1 MEYQNRQI
9 ASDVYMGVP
18 DNEYKVS
25 SERYLLDFK
34 NIEAEDVVFIFLNM
48 MDNWLRTIIT
58 SLDKKERLRKLERFL
73 YRWNIWT
80 ETNLEI
86 DNPFYLYD
94 MLSDMSVSSNTTE
107 LFVNFKKLYCVFTK
121 CSIEQSSYPRSES
134 ELVSIYLCRFISL
147 IVENLDTM
155 SIICE
160 YKNTLLDSDK
170 YEKFFSGIS
179 KNSNKGLLSSSI
191 KSNTY
196 NQIDVLFRNND
207 REFLD
212 LYSGIVEM
220 GMALRKISEEMNGD
234 IGMIHS
240 IATMVLEKSDNSSEI
255 ARRDVKL
262 FLKSQNRVYLGVD
275 KHLNSVFLNN
285 AITNVMDISMNSIRK
300 KLKKLT
306 YPPLENM
313 YRILSEV
320 ILIPPK
326 MKISKDGK
334 KVDIETDELRRVF
347 IRMYQSA
354 EIRGNIE
361 ESFLSNYVKICVN
374 YKNSELYKNVI
385 EPRINDTSS
394 KVNMYSV
401 DNNSE
406 LAKYIALKIQK
417 RD

>member
-1 MEYQNRQI
+1 
-9 ASDVYMGVP
+9 
-18 DNEYKVS
+18 
-25 SERYLLDFK
+25 
-34 NIEAEDVVFIFLNM
+34 
-48 MDNWLRTIIT
+48 
-58 SLDKKERLRKLERFL
+58 
-73 YRWNIWT
+73 
-80 ETNLEI
+80 
-86 DNPFYLYD
+86 

-179 KNSNKGLLSSSI
+179 KNSNKGLLSSSK